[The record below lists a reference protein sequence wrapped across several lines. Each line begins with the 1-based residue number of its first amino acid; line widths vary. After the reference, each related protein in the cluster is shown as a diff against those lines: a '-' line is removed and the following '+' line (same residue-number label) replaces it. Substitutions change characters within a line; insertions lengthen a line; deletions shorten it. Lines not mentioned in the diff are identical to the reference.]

1 MTSDSRTILVVDDE
15 PLFRNAVADALRAR
29 SPRYVV
35 REAGNGVEATAALD
49 RETFDCIVTD
59 LRMPILDGFGLLLAI
74 HNRRLTTP
82 VVVVSAHGDSQVRGR
97 VAELGAIRYFDK
109 PVDLASLVSTVER
122 LVAGERSHIEGVT
135 LAGLLQLLEMEQ
147 KTATV
152 WVRNERGHAGRLL
165 LQDGMLVDAF
175 AGVERGMAAAR
186 TLLSWR
192 QAVLDLAGHGRL
204 DASENEPI
212 PLTPLLLE
220 AARLRDE
227 AEEHSAR
234 SLRGEETPVTVE
246 ETAVTKSTEERTI
259 IMNIEQSMQAAMEIN
274 GCVGVCLVDFESGM
288 TLGAKG
294 SGLLDLDVAAAG
306 NTEVVRAKM
315 RTMKALRLDDSI
327 EDILI
332 TLSSQYHILRPLRRM
347 PNLFLYVA
355 LDRAK
360 ANLAMAR
367 MAAAKIESELKI

>member
-1 MTSDSRTILVVDDE
+1 MTTESRTILVADDE

-29 SPRYVV
+29 SPRYLV
-35 REAGNGVEATAALD
+35 REAGNGIEATAALD
-49 RETFDCIVTD
+49 RESFDCIVTD
-59 LRMPILDGFGLLLAI
+59 LRMPILDGFGVLLAI

-152 WVRNERGHAGRLL
+152 WVRSERGHAGRLL

-175 AGVERGMAAAR
+175 AGSERGVGAAR
-186 TLLSWR
+186 KLLAWR
-192 QAVLDLAGHGRL
+192 NAVLDLAGHGRL
-204 DASENEPI
+204 DAPESEPI

-227 AEEHSAR
+227 AEEYSAR
-234 SLRGEETPVTVE
+234 SLRGEEDTPVTVE
-246 ETAVTKSTEERTI
+246 ETDVTQKPERMI

-288 TLGAKG
+288 TLGSKG
-294 SGLLDLDVAAAG
+294 SGILDLDVAAAG
-306 NTEVVRAKM
+306 NTEVVRAKL
-315 RTMKALRLDDSI
+315 RTMKALRLDDTI

-332 TLSSQYHILRPLRRM
+332 TLSSQYHILRPLRKM

-355 LDRAK
+355 LDRQK

-367 MAAAKIESELKI
+367 IKAGQIETELKI